1 MHYTFF
7 FSCLAYLNNVC
18 CFQTGGA
25 DSASGG
31 SGGSG
36 MECMQL
42 RSQPEPFH
50 YLISE
55 QAKSLVALQVS
66 WLAFQHLPAHVYFGV
81 LFVFAETD
89 LYQTVG

>member
-1 MHYTFF
+1 MYI
-7 FSCLAYLNNVC
+7 L
-18 CFQTGGA
+18 FQTGGG

-55 QAKSLVALQVS
+55 QAKSLVALQVGNS
-66 WLAFQHLPAHVYFGV
+66 HYDFF
-81 LFVFAETD
+81 LF
-89 LYQTVG
+89 

>member
-1 MHYTFF
+1 MTQ
-7 FSCLAYLNNVC
+7 SDILLL
-18 CFQTGGA
+18 QTGGA

-42 RSQPEPFH
+42 RSPPGPFH

-66 WLAFQHLPAHVYFGV
+66 ITKLIHDGH
-81 LFVFAETD
+81 
-89 LYQTVG
+89 